1 MEISCPFDVRFV
13 FVLKFTDLEKLEI
26 FPGPHQGD
34 ALIRPKPMNDL
45 LHLSIEELQDQLW
58 GLSLHAHKLEDKVVQ
73 QSQTLAEKEAEINNL
88 HVETQSLRATLEAS
102 EPEVTADPSADADRK
117 RLERL
122 CKRRANGTL
131 VVPEHIHEKWKQG
144 GQGRQELRK
153 LLMEANYDKDEFI
166 KMVEIEREKTKQL
179 DLKTEGDFLSEAAM
193 RKEGIS
199 ERLDNLV
206 IVIERLY
213 N

>member
-1 MEISCPFDVRFV
+1 MD
-13 FVLKFTDLEKLEI
+13 LKNLEI

-34 ALIRPKPMNDL
+34 ALLRPKSMNDV
-45 LHLSIEELQDQLW
+45 LHLSIEELQDQFW
-58 GLSLHAHKLEDKVVQ
+58 GLSLHVRTLETKVEH
-73 QSQTLAEKEAEINNL
+73 QSQTLAEKESEISNL
-88 HVETQSLRATLEAS
+88 HVETASLRATLEAS
-102 EPEVTADPSADADRK
+102 EPEVTAADPSADADRK

-153 LLMEANYDKDEFI
+153 LLMEANYEKDEFI
-166 KMVEIEREKTKQL
+166 KLVEIEREKTKQL

-206 IVIERLY
+206 IIIERLY